1 MGIQYHRSINHDLS
15 YAIGAVYGYRQKLDI
30 YNEQSLSNGNATTDK
45 KQKPQKQSLPQY
57 FGIGTSLKYKKWEC
71 ALDYTFQQYSS
82 LSSVDS
88 RIRFQDVSKCNI
100 GICYFPNGFPSDNFW
115 KRGGG
120 GGGGGGFKGKINV
133 GVFYDRMRL
142 KKGVLDRDIMGATI
156 TLTLYEI
163 FFRRKVE

>member
-1 MGIQYHRSINHDLS
+1 M
-15 YAIGAVYGYRQKLDI
+15 I

-115 KRGGG
+115 KRVSYKAGVNLATSYME
-120 GGGGGGFKGKINV
+120 INGNSGLSMRINA